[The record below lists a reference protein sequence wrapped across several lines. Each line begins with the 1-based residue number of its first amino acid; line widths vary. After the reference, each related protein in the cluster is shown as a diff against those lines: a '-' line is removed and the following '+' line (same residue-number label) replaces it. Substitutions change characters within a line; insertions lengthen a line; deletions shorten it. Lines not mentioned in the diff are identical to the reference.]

1 MKQIFKILFLLLYIS
16 IQAQEKNG
24 KQTDSKSYI
33 VTDSNSTLS
42 SSDLKLSSGLNQ
54 PIKYDGNFES
64 LNPSVISQISEIKF
78 ENRNLIHLLT
88 DKNNNFYLF
97 NLSVLE
103 DSFERIYFFKGIVKL
118 NFFIQIDHG
127 LPSNVAWIIS
137 ENKNENKIT
146 YSQIEKLITETK
158 AVSIKMSKSEKENW
172 LSNKSN

>member
-1 MKQIFKILFLLLYIS
+1 MKLIFKFFFLLFFVAIN
-16 IQAQEKNG
+16 AQEN
-24 KQTDSKSYI
+24 SYN
-33 VTDSNSTLS
+33 TKMDSNSLNMN
-42 SSDLKLSSGLNQ
+42 SGLTS
-54 PIKYDGNFES
+54 PIIYDGVFES

-78 ENRNLIHLLT
+78 ENRNLIHLLR
-88 DKNNNFYLF
+88 DKNNDFYLF

-146 YSQIEKLITETK
+146 HSQIEKLVTETK
-158 AVSIKMSKSEKENW
+158 AISMKMNKSEKENW
-172 LSNKSN
+172 LSNN

>member
-1 MKQIFKILFLLLYIS
+1 MKLIFKFFFLLFFVAIN
-16 IQAQEKNG
+16 AQEN
-24 KQTDSKSYI
+24 SYN
-33 VTDSNSTLS
+33 TKMDSNSLNMN
-42 SSDLKLSSGLNQ
+42 SGLTS
-54 PIKYDGNFES
+54 PIIYDGVFES

-78 ENRNLIHLLT
+78 ENRNLIHLLR
-88 DKNNNFYLF
+88 DKNNDFYLF